1 MVSYL
6 KQIFNGRSYDFFH
19 WQTVNWWLKLLMINV
34 YIGVRIW
41 YLKKPTTTWMSPYQK
56 LSQVDKRFC
65 FVCACSNT
73 HTQTCL
79 TAPFPGLPR
88 WANTRK
94 VKPIWILLMAVASA
108 GTNACLHLSP
118 EQITTPTPH
127 HSVLYRPDAL
137 PAIQPTYWRKY
148 SIRIII
154 AFGHSTPGVQRSSC
168 LVEFWFKWPSSSFY

>member
-1 MVSYL
+1 
-6 KQIFNGRSYDFFH
+6 
-19 WQTVNWWLKLLMINV
+19 MINV

-41 YLKKPTTTWMSPYQK
+41 YLKKLTTTWMSPYQK
-56 LSQVDKRFC
+56 LSQVVKRFC
-65 FVCACSNT
+65 FVCACSNTHT

-94 VKPIWILLMAVASA
+94 VKPIWILLMQETVSGSGISWAKCMSA
-108 GTNACLHLSP
+108 PFSR
-118 EQITTPTPH
+118 QITTPTPH
-127 HSVLYRPDAL
+127 NSVLYRPDAL
-137 PAIQPTYWRKY
+137 PAVQPTYWRKY

>member
-1 MVSYL
+1 MFTLVLGSDIWKSL
-6 KQIFNGRSYDFFH
+6 QQLGCHHIRSSHKSSRGFA
-19 WQTVNWWLKLLMINV
+19 L
-34 YIGVRIW
+34 
-41 YLKKPTTTWMSPYQK
+41 
-56 LSQVDKRFC
+56 
-65 FVCACSNT
+65 FVHAVTHT

-94 VKPIWILLMAVASA
+94 VKPIWILLMQETVSGSGISWAKCMSA
-108 GTNACLHLSP
+108 PFSR
-118 EQITTPTPH
+118 QITTPTPH
-127 HSVLYRPDAL
+127 NSVLYRPDAL
-137 PAIQPTYWRKY
+137 PAVQPTYWKKY

>member
-1 MVSYL
+1 MFTLVLGSDIWKSL
-6 KQIFNGRSYDFFH
+6 QQLGCHHIRSSHKSTRGFA
-19 WQTVNWWLKLLMINV
+19 L
-34 YIGVRIW
+34 
-41 YLKKPTTTWMSPYQK
+41 
-56 LSQVDKRFC
+56 
-65 FVCACSNT
+65 FVHAVT

-137 PAIQPTYWRKY
+137 PAVQPTYWRKY